1 VKRPAVV
8 AVMMWLL
15 ALGVAFAQPPATES
29 GFVQVE
35 DDVRLFYQRFGSGT
49 PRVFISNRHEV
60 LGPFAPLL
68 YFHDIVL
75 YDPRGRGLSDRPDDL
90 SRYGLDV
97 EVDDIEALR
106 RHFGS
111 ERIIYV
117 GHSLWGMV
125 SILYAARF
133 PDHVERVVAVGP
145 LEVAFELGAPPDRT
159 IEHDLSAQIAEKEAM
174 ERDGRSLSQPYA
186 YCTLEKWIGAA
197 EGYVN
202 LSSTVYNTAANLC
215 QYANE
220 YGDQILPVVFE
231 GILGAA
237 GEWDLRGEAATVSA
251 PVLLLFGD
259 HDWSLD
265 GIRAYADYLQDVGWL
280 EVADAGHGVGTDRPD
295 VVVPMLDTFFRGEW
309 PEGVIR

>member
-8 AVMMWLL
+8 TVLIWLL

-29 GFVQVE
+29 GFVRVE
-35 DDVRLFYQRFGSGT
+35 DDVRLFYQRFGTGT
-49 PRVFISNRHEV
+49 PKVFISNRHEV

-90 SRYGLDV
+90 SRYSLDV

-125 SILYAARF
+125 SVMYAARH
-133 PDHVERVVAVGP
+133 PDHVERVVVLGP
-145 LEVAFELGAPPDRT
+145 LPIALELDAPPDRVV
-159 IEHDLSAQIAEKEAM
+159 ERDLSALIAEKEAM
-174 ERDGRSLSQPYA
+174 ERDGRAVSQPYA

-197 EGYVN
+197 GDYVN
-202 LSSTVYNTAANLC
+202 LSSMAYVAAANLC

-220 YGDQILPVVFE
+220 YGDRILPVVFE
-231 GILGAA
+231 GILAAA
-237 GEWDLRGEAATVSA
+237 GDWDLREEAATVSA

-259 HDWSLD
+259 HDWALD
-265 GIRAYADYLQDVGWL
+265 GIRAYADHLQDVGWL
-280 EVADAGHGVGTDRPD
+280 EVADASHGVGTDAAH

>member
-35 DDVRLFYQRFGSGT
+35 DDVRLFYQRFGTGT
-49 PRVFISNRHEV
+49 PKVFISNRHEV

>member
-1 VKRPAVV
+1 
-8 AVMMWLL
+8 
-15 ALGVAFAQPPATES
+15 
-29 GFVQVE
+29 VE

>member
-1 VKRPAVV
+1 VTRSVVV
-8 AVMMWLL
+8 AILTWLL
-15 ALGVAFAQPPATES
+15 ALGVAGAQPPATES

-49 PRVFISNRHEV
+49 PKVFISNRHEV

-68 YFHDIVL
+68 YAHDVVT

-90 SRYGLDV
+90 SRYSLDV
-97 EVDDIEALR
+97 EVADIEALR

-125 SILYAARF
+125 AILVAARH
-133 PDHVERVVAVGP
+133 PDRVERVVALGP
-145 LEVAFELGAPPDRT
+145 LEIALELGAPPDRL

-197 EGYVN
+197 EGYVD

-220 YGDQILPVVFE
+220 YGDKILPVVFE

-237 GEWDLRGEAATVSA
+237 GEWDLRDEAATVSA

-295 VVVPMLDTFFRGEW
+295 VVVPMLDAFFRGRW
-309 PEGVIR
+309 PEGVRR